1 MKNFKSFVSISIC
14 QKIKK
19 SKVNAT
25 CLMQLLLTTII
36 DNVKIINLMSFNRFC
51 DLIFNQFLSQHS
63 FRILLINS
71 MFRINNIF
79 NNFNN
84 NFKTI
89 VFTINDKNTQT
100 INVNNRFCRTFV
112 NRSKSLLNLSIKTI
126 VNQTRQISNS
136 RSISRINDN
145 NDDKIIKKNQ
155 LRFFTLKKQTKKRHK
170 ISR

>member
-14 QKIKK
+14 QKTKK
-19 SKVNAT
+19 SKINAI

-36 DNVKIINLMSFNRFC
+36 DNVKIINLMNFNRFC
-51 DLIFNQFLSQHS
+51 DLIFNQFLSQHN
-63 FRILLINS
+63 FRILLINNI
-71 MFRINNIF
+71 FRINNIF

-89 VFTINDKNTQT
+89 VFTINDKSIQT

-112 NRSKSLLNLSIKTI
+112 NRNKSLLNLSIKTI

-136 RSISRINDN
+136 CSISRIDDN
-145 NDDKIIKKNQ
+145 NDDKINKKSIKIFYIEKTNEK
-155 LRFFTLKKQTKKRHK
+155 T
-170 ISR
+170 I